1 MSTCTRLSLAPT
13 GAVSEADAALFQTVR
28 PRLFGIAYRVLGSA
42 SEADDVVQETWI
54 RWQNADRREVRDA
67 AAFLATT
74 ALRLSIN
81 VTQSAR
87 ARRETHIGPQ
97 LDDAL
102 DVTAD
107 PAHDAERRDALE
119 SALRTLLQKL
129 SPTERAAYVLREAFD
144 YPYARIARVLTLSE
158 ANARQL
164 VTRARRRLGEGR
176 LRPVG
181 VTEHQRLLDAFVAA
195 ARSGELATLEQL
207 LAGGVVCPV
216 AVAA

>member
-1 MSTCTRLSLAPT
+1 MI
-13 GAVSEADAALFQTVR
+13 SEADATLFETVR

-54 RWQNADRREVRDA
+54 RWQRTDRGEVRDA

-74 ALRLSIN
+74 ALRLAIN

-107 PAHDAERRDALE
+107 PSRDAERRDALE

-129 SPTERAAYVLREAFD
+129 APTERAAYLLREAFD
-144 YPYARIARVLTLSE
+144 YPYARIARVLMLSE

-181 VTEHQRLLDAFVAA
+181 AAEHRQLLDAFVAA
-195 ARSGELATLEQL
+195 ARTGELAALEQL
-207 LAGGVVCPV
+207 LAGGSVSPV
-216 AVAA
+216 PLAA

>member
-1 MSTCTRLSLAPT
+1 MI
-13 GAVSEADAALFQTVR
+13 SEADAALFQAVR

-54 RWQNADRREVRDA
+54 RWQNADRGEVRDA
-67 AAFLATT
+67 SAFLATT
-74 ALRLSIN
+74 ALRVAIN

-97 LDDAL
+97 LDDAI

-119 SALRTLLQKL
+119 TALRTLLQNL
-129 SPTERAAYVLREAFD
+129 SATERGAYVLREAFD

-176 LRPVG
+176 LRPVAA
-181 VTEHQRLLDAFVAA
+181 TEHKRLLDTFVAA

-207 LAGGVVCPV
+207 LSGGAVSPVPV
-216 AVAA
+216 AA

>member
-1 MSTCTRLSLAPT
+1 MI
-13 GAVSEADAALFQTVR
+13 SEADAAVFQTVR

-54 RWQNADRREVRDA
+54 RWQNADRGEVRDA

-74 ALRLSIN
+74 ALRLAIN

-87 ARRETHIGPQ
+87 ARRETHIGTQ

-119 SALRTLLQKL
+119 TALRTLLQKL
-129 SPTERAAYVLREAFD
+129 SPTERAAFVLREAFD
-144 YPYARIARVLTLSE
+144 YPYARIARVLKLSE

-181 VTEHQRLLDAFVAA
+181 VSEHQRLLDAFVAA

-207 LAGGVVCPV
+207 LAGGAVSPVPV
-216 AVAA
+216 AA